1 MAGRPARLSGF
12 PVLVR
17 SQARR
22 RRTQE
27 AADSDRRRASESAR
41 DASYEQADHEH
52 AREDPG
58 REDELELLIAQV
70 REARER
76 LGRLI
81 ATLRADRPDWKDR
94 EQRWARWRTEA
105 KRRLEG
111 STSDPKV
118 KVH

>member
-22 RRTQE
+22 RRSQE
-27 AADSDRRRASESAR
+27 AAYSDRRRESESAR
-41 DASYEQADHEH
+41 DASDEH

-58 REDELELLIAQV
+58 REDELERLIAQV

-76 LGRLI
+76 LARLI
-81 ATLRADRPDWKDR
+81 ATLRAERPDWKDR
-94 EQRWARWRTEA
+94 EQRWTRWRTEA

-111 STSDPKV
+111 NAPDPKNQ
-118 KVH
+118 VH

>member
-22 RRTQE
+22 RTQE
-27 AADSDRRRASESAR
+27 AADSDRRRESKSPR
-41 DASYEQADHEH
+41 DASYEQADREH
-52 AREDPG
+52 AREDPA
-58 REDELELLIAQV
+58 REDELERLIALV

-76 LGRLI
+76 LARLI
-81 ATLRADRPDWKDR
+81 ATLRAERPDWKDR
-94 EQRWARWRTEA
+94 EQRWGRWRTET

-111 STSDPKV
+111 NAPGPKV
-118 KVH
+118 H